1 VSLYR
6 QSGRTSTRVVV
17 IAAATAVVI
26 GLIAGFAIGRV
37 SAPDPSL
44 ADKVGE
50 LRTALEPADQGLE
63 LTATEY
69 SQAVRDGRVAEP
81 TEYTAAK
88 ADVQRVQDVIAA
100 TRADLRALDPA
111 GAAAL
116 ASAVQA
122 LSDDVDRRADPSAV
136 QARSDA
142 ARRALRELS
151 QR

>member
-1 VSLYR
+1 MSLYR
-6 QSGRTSTRVVV
+6 QSGRTSTRVLV
-17 IAAATAVVI
+17 IAAATAVVT

-81 TEYTAAK
+81 TEYAAAK
-88 ADVQRVQDVIAA
+88 ADVQRVEDVIAA

-116 ASAVQA
+116 ESAVRA
-122 LSDDVDRRADPSAV
+122 LSGDVDRRADPAAV

-142 ARRALRELS
+142 ARRALRDLS